1 MKIEYMTLEEL
12 EGWPRNPKRH
22 DIKTISG
29 SMQEFGYVDP
39 IIIDEKTKK
48 IVAGHGRLDSLK
60 VLRGQGKEPPERIKA
75 KDGQWSVPVL
85 RGISFKSEKDAERF
99 LIADNR
105 SAELGGWDSQLLAEV
120 LSDYV
125 EEDEAL
131 LNSMGFEAK
140 DYDKLIAELD
150 KESPT
155 LNLTQEPPRIL
166 VEHTCPKCGFK
177 FNEEISDKK

>member
-1 MKIEYMTLEEL
+1 MRIEYMTLEEL

-22 DIKTISG
+22 DIKKISG
-29 SMQEFGYVDP
+29 SMREFGYVDP

-60 VLRGQGKEPPERIKA
+60 VLRGQGKEPPERIKV

-85 RGISFKSEKDAERF
+85 RGVSFKSEKDAERF

-105 SAELGGWDSQLLAEV
+105 SAEGGWDNRVLV
-120 LSDYV
+120 DILSDYV

-131 LNSMGFEAK
+131 LTAIGFETK
-140 DYDKLIAELD
+140 DYDKLVAELE
-150 KESPT
+150 KEPPP
-155 LNLTQEPPRIL
+155 LNLAQEPPRIL
-166 VEHTCPKCGFK
+166 VERTCPKCGFK
-177 FNEEISDKK
+177 FNEEISGKK

>member
-12 EGWPRNPKRH
+12 ESWPRNPKRH
-22 DIKTISG
+22 DIKQISG
-29 SMQEFGYVDP
+29 SMQDFGYVSP

-60 VLRGQGKEPPERIKA
+60 VMRGQGKEPPERIKV

-85 RGISFKSEKDAERF
+85 RGVSFKSEKDAERF
-99 LIADNR
+99 LVADNR
-105 SAELGGWDSQLLAEV
+105 ITELGGWDNQLLVDV
-120 LSDYV
+120 LSGFV

-131 LNSMGFEAK
+131 LTSVGFEIK
-140 DYDKLIAELD
+140 EYDRMVADLE
-150 KESPT
+150 KEPPT
-155 LNLTQEPPRIL
+155 LNLAQEPSRIV

-177 FNEEISDKK
+177 FNQEISKE